1 MQLILQIP
9 HVLYGLF
16 LFFKGDINNVD
27 RRKTAA
33 ESKREIA
40 EKNNSVVAVG
50 VCLSL
55 VAGVALICVVVLR
68 RSGSTW

>member
-1 MQLILQIP
+1 MQLVLQTP
-9 HVLYGLF
+9 FLWYGLF
-16 LFFKGDINNVD
+16 LLLKGDINDVD
-27 RRKTAA
+27 CGETAA
-33 ESKREIA
+33 ETKRETE